1 MYRGKYLEPML
12 ATLSAVATALGAQIR
27 FVLGPI
33 PYTMQNLG
41 FVLAGLLLS
50 TRWAALSQL
59 IYIAM
64 IGLGIPAA
72 AGFRGG
78 VHVLI
83 GYTAGYIWSFPLA
96 AALTS
101 TLSRRYLRM
110 RSISLDQVRRIDIA
124 ILALIA
130 LIAAIPMYL
139 TGFVIFYLYA
149 SLPTYRS
156 LYIWSE
162 TVVRQLLHL
171 DLRNPLL
178 TLFISSVLI
187 FIPQDVAMDHVLAI
201 LIARMVYRVLRSKG
215 MV

>member
-50 TRWAALSQL
+50 TKWAALSQL

-78 VHVLI
+78 LHVLI

-101 TLSRRYLRM
+101 ALSRRYLHM
-110 RSISLDQVRRIDIA
+110 RGVGLDQAKRIDIA
-124 ILALIA
+124 MLALIA

-139 TGFVIFYLYA
+139 MGFAIFYLYA
-149 SLPTYRS
+149 SLPTYRG

-162 TVVRQLLHL
+162 TVVRQVLHL
-171 DLRNPLL
+171 DLCNPLL
-178 TLFISSVLI
+178 ILFISSVLI

-201 LIARMVYRVLRSKG
+201 LIARMVYRVLRSRG